1 MKLVQKGNRQ
11 LRIQDDQLEN
21 MLATGYTEVDE
32 KTGKFLKKEP
42 KDALSV
48 LKKENDSLKKEND
61 SLKKENDTLKQANKE
76 LTEKV
81 DVLTKQLEEQPGKAD
96 Q

>member
-21 MLATGYTEVDE
+21 MLAAGYAEVDE
-32 KTGKFLKKEP
+32 KTGKVLKKEP
-42 KDALSV
+42 KDALSAI
-48 LKKENDSLKKEND
+48 KKENDALKKDIE
-61 SLKKENDTLKQANKE
+61 TLKQANKE
-76 LTEKV
+76 LNEKV
-81 DVLTKQLEEQPGKAD
+81 GVLTKQLEEQSGKAN

>member
-32 KTGKFLKKEP
+32 KTGKLLKKEP

-48 LKKENDSLKKEND
+48 LKKENDALKKDNE
-61 SLKKENDTLKQANKE
+61 TLKQANKE

-81 DVLTKQLEEQPGKAD
+81 DVLTKQLEEQTGKAA

>member
-42 KDALSV
+42 KDGLSV
-48 LKKENDSLKKEND
+48 LKKEND

>member
-21 MLATGYTEVDE
+21 MLAAGYTEVDE
-32 KTGKFLKKEP
+32 KTGKILKKEP
-42 KDALSV
+42 KDALSA
-48 LKKENDSLKKEND
+48 LKKENDALKKD
-61 SLKKENDTLKQANKE
+61 LDTLKNANKE

-81 DVLTKQLEEQPGKAD
+81 EALTKQLEEKSGQAD

>member
-21 MLATGYTEVDE
+21 MLATGYAEVDE
-32 KTGKFLKKEP
+32 KTGKLLKKEP

-48 LKKENDSLKKEND
+48 LKKENDA
-61 SLKKENDTLKQANKE
+61 LKQANKE
-76 LTEKV
+76 LTEMV
-81 DVLTKQLEEQPGKAD
+81 DALTKQLEKQPGNTD